1 MKKIGSFL
9 VSFFIIVVI
18 IIILILTF
26 DLAGIITLP
35 EKYSMKRFIS
45 GTIKIKGDA
54 EVYYPDYA
62 ATGVRNLIVDTTS
75 NTSNINPDTNPN
87 ITEYQDTRIDLS
99 TLLEDPSNPSEPV
112 QVTPPV
118 TEPETPIYISTI
130 DNITDNSYYYN
141 QLDMF
146 GKTIY
151 SRLYSNLDN
160 LKTGTYTVDF
170 GLTFNEL
177 LHESDGEKVLTDSF
191 QLSINALLLDH
202 PEIFYLDVTKMYMF
216 TETTTSITGTT
227 YKISIGPDTDDN
239 YLALGFESKD
249 DVLVAETRIKTVVDA
264 LVRNLSGDDVN
275 KVKQVHDYLI
285 DTIEYDVN
293 DIGEVSHT
301 VYGALITK
309 VAVCD
314 GYAKAFK
321 MILDE
326 LGISCV
332 EVCGIAQNS
341 NGTTESHAWNDVL
354 LNGKWYAVDVTWDD
368 PILIG
373 GNGHLT
379 DDLKY
384 YYYLRGSDTFYDS
397 HQEDGYVVK
406 NGEFM
411 YPIISDTALRR

>member
-1 MKKIGSFL
+1 MKNFRSFL

-18 IIILILTF
+18 IIILVLTF

-35 EKYSMKRFIS
+35 ENLSMKKFLS
-45 GTIKIKGDA
+45 GTIKINGDA

-62 ATGVRNLIVDTTS
+62 ATGVRNLIVNTTNNS
-75 NTSNINPDTNPN
+75 SIVNPADDPT

-99 TLLEDPSNPSEPV
+99 TLLEDPSKPNDAVQAAPPSTVVDE
-112 QVTPPV
+112 
-118 TEPETPIYISTI
+118 PIYISMV

-170 GLTFNEL
+170 GLTFNAL

-202 PEIFYLDVTKMYMF
+202 PEIFYLDVTRMYMF

-227 YKISIGPDTDDN
+227 YKISIGPDYEEN
-239 YLALGFESKD
+239 YLALGLQSKD
-249 DVLVAETRIKTVVDA
+249 DVLVAETRIQNVINSLIQT
-264 LVRNLSGDDVN
+264 LSGDDIN

-301 VYGALITK
+301 VYGALIQRT
-309 VAVCD
+309 AVCD

-321 MILDE
+321 MILDQ

-354 LNGKWYAVDVTWDD
+354 LNGAWYAVDVTWDD
-368 PILIG
+368 PILVG
-373 GNGHLT
+373 GNGILT

-384 YYYLRGSDTFYDS
+384 YYYLRGSEIFYDS

-411 YPIISDTALRR
+411 YPIIAERSLRR